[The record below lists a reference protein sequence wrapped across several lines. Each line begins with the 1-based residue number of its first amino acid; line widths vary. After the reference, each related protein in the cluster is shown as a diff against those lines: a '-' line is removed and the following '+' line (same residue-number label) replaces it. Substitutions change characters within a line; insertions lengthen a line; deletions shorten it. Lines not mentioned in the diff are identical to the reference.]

1 MRDFLLVMLVP
12 SAILNHHFY
21 CYRCLLEQVHTA
33 YSLRPALDR
42 TLLFF
47 TDVIFPRFP
56 DSLAERLAENI
67 PADCGRRA
75 K

>member
-1 MRDFLLVMLVP
+1 MPLTKFSVQ
-12 SAILNHHFY
+12 NYYFQFY
-21 CYRCLLEQVHTA
+21 RHRRFLEQVHTA
-33 YSLRPALDR
+33 YSFRLALDR

-47 TDVIFPRFP
+47 TGVIFPRFP
-56 DSLAERLAENI
+56 DSLAGRLAENI